1 MSMSEAD
8 YYAVF
13 GLEQPSEEPAPE
25 PDATDGEVA
34 DPAGTEPED
43 TQSEPEN
50 TEDVVDPP
58 IDEGEDGAPAPMSR
72 DERKKQAKERR
83 QRQINEAVQEAL
95 TQEREKTGKAHKEE
109 LQAIFAGAG
118 LIDRYHDNKPVTNM
132 EEFRAWQEA
141 QKAEQLS
148 RELKE
153 GRLTPESLQQAI
165 ESSPTVQGLREKP
178 ENKPEEKPD
187 MAQIV
192 RQELEEIKK
201 LDPSIQSI
209 NDITEL
215 PTGAEF
221 RRLIN
226 RGNISFLEAF
236 KVANFDRIQTLRAA
250 AQRQAAKNAESKSHM
265 KGINASANGG
275 TEVSDREMKI
285 YKTMCP
291 WMSDEE
297 IRADF
302 AKRMKG

>member
-1 MSMSEAD
+1 MSMNEAD
-8 YYAVF
+8 YYALF

-25 PDATDGEVA
+25 PEAKSEEVT
-34 DPAGTEPED
+34 DPADGAEED
-43 TQSEPEN
+43 TQRQPEN
-50 TEDVVDPP
+50 TENVVDSP
-58 IDEGEDGAPAPMSR
+58 IDEEEEGAAAPMSR

-83 QRQINEAVQEAL
+83 QRMINEAVQAAL
-95 TQEREKTGKAHKEE
+95 AQEREKTDKDHKEE
-109 LQAIFAGAG
+109 LAAIFAGAG

-141 QKAEQLS
+141 QKTERLN

-153 GRLTPESLQQAI
+153 GRLTPETLQQAI

-178 ENKPEEKPD
+178 ENKPAEQPD

-192 RQELEEIKK
+192 RRELEEIKK

-215 PTGAEF
+215 PTGEDF
-221 RRLIN
+221 RALVN

-236 KVANFDRIQTLRAA
+236 KIANFDRIQTLRAA

-265 KGINASANGG
+265 KGISASATGG
-275 TEVSDREMKI
+275 AEISRREMQV
-285 YKTMCP
+285 YKAMCP
-291 WMSDEE
+291 WMSEEE
-297 IRADF
+297 IRKDF
-302 AKRMKG
+302 AKRSK